1 MNDKIKELREKRA
14 AANFEKYVALF
25 AKQNATADYRE
36 KLGNNHEYAQAQQ
49 EVNKLGEQLDKLITQ
64 KNKLNDRIYIAR
76 LKAQRIREK
85 IETQFE
91 YKTACNYR
99 DETRNKCWEAQDYL
113 HQLIAKE
120 AENDARQ
127 H

>member
-1 MNDKIKELREKRA
+1 MTPEIEEATENLIKLTHEFNEA
-14 AANFEKYVALF
+14 D
-25 AKQNATADYRE
+25 QNLQQILE

-49 EVNKLGEQLDKLITQ
+49 EVNKLGEQLDKLLTQ

-120 AENDARQ
+120 AEKW
-127 H
+127 HSTT

>member
-1 MNDKIKELREKRA
+1 MTPEIEKATENLIKLTHEFNEA
-14 AANFEKYVALF
+14 D
-25 AKQNATADYRE
+25 QNLQQILE

-49 EVNKLGEQLDKLITQ
+49 AVNKLGEQLDKLLTQ
-64 KNKLNDRIYIAR
+64 KNKLNDRILFAR

>member
-1 MNDKIKELREKRA
+1 MTPEIEKATENLIKITHEFNEA
-14 AANFEKYVALF
+14 D
-25 AKQNATADYRE
+25 QNLQQILE

-49 EVNKLGEQLDKLITQ
+49 AVNKLGEQLDKLLTQ

-120 AENDARQ
+120 AENDARN
-127 H
+127 

>member
-1 MNDKIKELREKRA
+1 MTPEIEKATENLIKLTHEFNEA
-14 AANFEKYVALF
+14 D
-25 AKQNATADYRE
+25 QNLQQILE

>member
-1 MNDKIKELREKRA
+1 MTPEIEKATENLIKLTHEFNEA
-14 AANFEKYVALF
+14 D
-25 AKQNATADYRE
+25 QNLQQILE

-49 EVNKLGEQLDKLITQ
+49 AVNKLGEQLDKLLTQ

-120 AENDARQ
+120 AENDARN
-127 H
+127 

>member
-1 MNDKIKELREKRA
+1 MTPEIEKATENLIKLTHEFNEA
-14 AANFEKYVALF
+14 D
-25 AKQNATADYRE
+25 QNLQQILE

-49 EVNKLGEQLDKLITQ
+49 AVNKLGEQLDKLLTQ